1 MSETYKITITGRVQG
16 VGFRPFVYTLAHQF
30 DIKGTVSNNEEGV
43 IVYASG
49 QNKNILSFYKKL
61 IEDPPEVSSIN
72 HHTFQEIDFKKF
84 EDFQIIPSQK
94 GGQLN
99 LPLTPDFA
107 ICNTCKNE
115 ISDQGNR
122 RYGYPFTTCVHCGP
136 RWAITNTFPFE
147 RNHTSLNEFGMCEAC
162 KNEYIDPSNT
172 RFHSQTNT
180 CSTCGIDIFLTDKKG
195 VPLKTSKGTIFRE
208 IAALL
213 EEGKIIAIKNTG
225 GYLLCCDAANPSAVQ
240 ELRIRKK
247 RPNKPFAILYP
258 AMELLESHLELTD
271 RQKKALTSAE
281 RPIVILPRKDFAGNL
296 ALTELVPN
304 LNQLG
309 VMLPYSGIL
318 QLLANEVNMP
328 VVATSGNVHGSPI
341 ISSNKIAEKELGKIA
356 DYFFHHNLE
365 ISHPQDDSVE
375 KYSVKF
381 GQKVLFRRSRGLA
394 PNFFNKSSK
403 SDEKIMAMGAH
414 LKSAIAF
421 LPNDF
426 LYISQYLGNL
436 DHYDVYDRFTKTAS
450 KFIDLFEHKPDVI
463 LTDKHPAYQST
474 QYGEELSRKFK
485 AELYQV
491 QHHKAHFA
499 SVLGEHDLFESQ
511 ESILGVVWDGT
522 GYGDDNQIWGGEFF
536 DFHSKKM
543 ERIANFEYFDW
554 LAGDKMAKE
563 PRLSLFSLA
572 DDSLQSFVAKKFSKK
587 ELVIYESL
595 KKQHKLKTSS
605 VGRLFDAVASVLDI
619 CDKNTY
625 EGEAAILLENLVVDY
640 DLKFCKS
647 YLDTVENVISPKE
660 ILNKVYADIK
670 KGESSVQIIVNFLF
684 TLAFVVLEMA
694 KNNNYKQIALSGG
707 VFQNTT
713 LMDMLMELAPKEI
726 KLYFHKE
733 LSPNDENISFG
744 QIMYYLHIKH

>member
-240 ELRIRKK
+240 
-247 RPNKPFAILYP
+247 
-258 AMELLESHLELTD
+258 
-271 RQKKALTSAE
+271 
-281 RPIVILPRKDFAGNL
+281 
-296 ALTELVPN
+296 
-304 LNQLG
+304 
-309 VMLPYSGIL
+309 
-318 QLLANEVNMP
+318 
-328 VVATSGNVHGSPI
+328 
-341 ISSNKIAEKELGKIA
+341 
-356 DYFFHHNLE
+356 
-365 ISHPQDDSVE
+365 
-375 KYSVKF
+375 
-381 GQKVLFRRSRGLA
+381 
-394 PNFFNKSSK
+394 
-403 SDEKIMAMGAH
+403 
-414 LKSAIAF
+414 
-421 LPNDF
+421 
-426 LYISQYLGNL
+426 
-436 DHYDVYDRFTKTAS
+436 
-450 KFIDLFEHKPDVI
+450 
-463 LTDKHPAYQST
+463 
-474 QYGEELSRKFK
+474 
-485 AELYQV
+485 
-491 QHHKAHFA
+491 
-499 SVLGEHDLFESQ
+499 
-511 ESILGVVWDGT
+511 
-522 GYGDDNQIWGGEFF
+522 
-536 DFHSKKM
+536 
-543 ERIANFEYFDW
+543 
-554 LAGDKMAKE
+554 
-563 PRLSLFSLA
+563 
-572 DDSLQSFVAKKFSKK
+572 
-587 ELVIYESL
+587 
-595 KKQHKLKTSS
+595 
-605 VGRLFDAVASVLDI
+605 
-619 CDKNTY
+619 
-625 EGEAAILLENLVVDY
+625 
-640 DLKFCKS
+640 
-647 YLDTVENVISPKE
+647 
-660 ILNKVYADIK
+660 
-670 KGESSVQIIVNFLF
+670 
-684 TLAFVVLEMA
+684 
-694 KNNNYKQIALSGG
+694 
-707 VFQNTT
+707 
-713 LMDMLMELAPKEI
+713 
-726 KLYFHKE
+726 
-733 LSPNDENISFG
+733 
-744 QIMYYLHIKH
+744 